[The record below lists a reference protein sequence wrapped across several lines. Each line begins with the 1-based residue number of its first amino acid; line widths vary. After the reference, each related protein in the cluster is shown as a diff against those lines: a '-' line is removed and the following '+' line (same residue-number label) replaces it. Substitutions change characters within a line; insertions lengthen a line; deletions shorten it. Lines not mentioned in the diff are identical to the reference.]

1 MEISEI
7 NIFKSLLIS
16 GLVQNLRDVSVC
28 VLNLLAQKDSFFC
41 NRVFDLIVLRWGIFS
56 FLVSVFKFINAI
68 IWFIWLKSD
77 IWDDFTI
84 NLLIVISVHNWM
96 VLWISIYITLG
107 NNLLIIFMF
116 AFFSIIGLN
125 FIRLWNLQTWE
136 LLFVW

>member
-7 NIFKSLLIS
+7 NFLSLLIS